1 MSLINT
7 HIGGILILLF
17 RYFTWKVQIF
27 IRSFKG
33 KLKCFLKKL
42 IEEWA
47 QNTKLKENTE
57 NYILGIFKTA
67 KYCLL
72 KTV

>member
-1 MSLINT
+1 M
-7 HIGGILILLF
+7 LLE
-17 RYFTWKVQIF
+17 KVN
-27 IRSFKG
+27 RRM
-33 KLKCFLKKL
+33 
-42 IEEWA
+42 
-47 QNTKLKENTE
+47 NTKLKENTE

>member
-1 MSLINT
+1 MSLIN
-7 HIGGILILLF
+7 IGEILILLF

-27 IRSFKG
+27 KRSFKE

-42 IEEWA
+42 IEEWV
-47 QNTKLKENTE
+47 QNTKLQENTE
-57 NYILGIFKTA
+57 NYMLGIFKTA